1 MKMVMLK
8 TKMTKTGIVYIP
20 KEVREAFSRELKI
33 LPDARTALFF
43 PAEAAYED
51 VLKSLEVIEFDLKHR
66 MEIEK
71 SERRSGRE

>member
-1 MKMVMLK
+1 MVLLK

-33 LPDARTALFF
+33 LPDARAALFF
-43 PAEAAYED
+43 PAEAAYES

-66 MEIEK
+66 IEIEK
-71 SERRSGRE
+71 NEGRSDRE